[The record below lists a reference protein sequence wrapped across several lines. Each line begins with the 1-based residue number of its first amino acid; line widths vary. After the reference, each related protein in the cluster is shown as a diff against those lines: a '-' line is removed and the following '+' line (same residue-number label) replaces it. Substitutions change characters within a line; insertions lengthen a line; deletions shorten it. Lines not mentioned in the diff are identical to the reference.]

1 MRVRWCTWLFPVLPV
16 FLVGAGPW
24 RVDAA
29 AMPGEL
35 QIICSARLR
44 RCCGMCHSTVVPVK
58 PDPFRCRITRA
69 GTASMTSCCPVSATR
84 AGPDEHLYR
93 NEPAGPDG
101 DEVGVAV
108 PFAAFQL
115 VSVHDEHTG
124 LAGLDQLQDLLRPQ
138 AARRREAPFQEF
150 LFVDVVIVRAG
161 EHEAVG
167 NQPPGTAAPSLSPPG
182 SARRCRRGA
191 AWPRRA
197 CADRPATAARRS
209 CCRWSRGSCRP
220 HPPAR
225 RRWRPAARR
234 HASRRSRGRPGSGW

>member
-1 MRVRWCTWLFPVLPV
+1 MVH
-16 FLVGAGPW
+16 LVVP
-24 RVDAA
+24 
-29 AMPGEL
+29 
-35 QIICSARLR
+35 CSARLPRGR
-44 RCCGMCHSTVVPVK
+44 RPLASRRRGHARRTTDHLFCAPAALLRDVPQHRGTGQARSLPL
-58 PDPFRCRITRA
+58 PDHPCRNSFDDLVLPGQRY
-69 GTASMTSCCPVSATR
+69 ASR
-84 AGPDEHLYR
+84 PDEHLYG
-93 NEPAGPDG
+93 NEPTGPDG

-115 VSVHDEHTG
+115 VSVHDEHTV

-138 AARRREAPFQEF
+138 AACRREAPFQEF

-234 HASRRSRGRPGSGW
+234 HASRRSRGRPRSGW